1 MTICLHIFC
10 QVMHYTVLSSHI
22 DSTIMNSPQTLIN
35 FYVKPQMFND
45 FIENYVIFCPL
56 GFECEQ
62 VIKCKVIQR
71 VKRLRVVHKRIA
83 KTCLK
88 RLL

>member
-1 MTICLHIFC
+1 MTICLHNFLSSHALYII
-10 QVMHYTVLSSHI
+10 SSHI
-22 DSTIMNSPQTLIN
+22 DSTIMNSLETLIN

-83 KTCLK
+83 KIA
-88 RLL
+88 